1 MILFK
6 KLDRYILKLFFIALI
21 VVIISIGVMIIVINL
36 VELLRNFIDNNVPL
50 DQILEYYLYFGGW
63 VLKLFFPVF
72 VLLATLFSLSYL
84 AKNNEILAMKASG
97 LSLYRIT
104 APILI
109 VVLLLSAGHFYY
121 NEYIFPPANKRLV
134 EIKEFNIKKR
144 SKRRYDQVTNLY
156 RQISPGNFYT
166 ISVFYVSKREGKDF
180 KLYQT
185 KDNSLKKLII
195 APNITYTDYRWV
207 ARNGFVRTF
216 EDSVQHTFVE
226 FDSLYLDQIK
236 DKPSDFSRRI
246 GNPED
251 MGLDELKKYIALM
264 KRTGGPHIRE
274 SIDLQ
279 IKYAYP
285 LASFIVVLLS
295 IPFAANPRKGGIA
308 VSFSSGALIA
318 LVYFVLFKV
327 LQSAGYN
334 EKVPDYIAVWG
345 VNGLFFI
352 IGLIGLIRAKK

>member
-1 MILFK
+1 MILFT
-6 KLDRYILKLFFIALI
+6 KLDRYILKLFFVTLA
-21 VVIISIGVMIIVINL
+21 VVMVSIGVMIIVINL
-36 VELLRNFIDNNVPL
+36 VELLRHFIDNNVPVE
-50 DQILEYYLYFGGW
+50 QIVEYYLYFGGW

-72 VLLATLFSLSYL
+72 ILLATLFSLSYL

-109 VVLLLSAGHFYY
+109 VVLLLSACHFYY
-121 NEYIFPPANKRLV
+121 NEYIFPPANKRLI

-166 ISVFYVSKREGKDF
+166 ISVFYVSKGEGKDF
-180 KLYQT
+180 KLYRT
-185 KDNSLKKLII
+185 EGSSLKELII
-195 APNITYTDYRWV
+195 ASTITYTDYRWI
-207 ARNGFVRTF
+207 ARNGVVRTF
-216 EDSVQHTFVE
+216 GDSINQTFTE
-226 FDSLYLDQIK
+226 FDSLYLDYIK
-236 DKPSDFSRRI
+236 DKPSDLSRRV
-246 GNPED
+246 GKPED
-251 MGLDELKKYIALM
+251 MGLDELHEYIALM
-264 KRTGGPHIRE
+264 KRTGGPHIRASVDE
-274 SIDLQ
+274 Q
-279 IKYAYP
+279 IKFAYP

-308 VSFSSGALIA
+308 VSFSIGALIA

-334 EKVPDYIAVWG
+334 EKVPDYVAVWG
-345 VNGLFFI
+345 VNTLFFL
-352 IGLIGLIRAKK
+352 IGLIGLIKARK

>member
-6 KLDRYILKLFFIALI
+6 KLDRYVLKLFFVTLFVVTIA
-21 VVIISIGVMIIVINL
+21 IGVMILVINL
-36 VELLRNFIDNNVPL
+36 VELLRHFMDNNVPVE
-50 DQILEYYLYFGGW
+50 QIVEYYLYFGGW

-72 VLLATLFSLSYL
+72 VLLATLFSLSYF
-84 AKNNEILAMKASG
+84 AKHNEILAMKASG

-104 APILI
+104 APLLV
-109 VVLLLSAGHFYY
+109 VVLILSAGHFYY

-134 EIKEFNIKKR
+134 EIKEFDIKKR
-144 SKRRYDQVTNLY
+144 SKRRYDQATNLY

-166 ISVFYVSKREGKDF
+166 ISLFYVSKKEGSDF
-180 KLYQT
+180 KMYQT

-195 APNITYTDYRWV
+195 AKKITYTDYKWV
-207 ARNGFVRTF
+207 ARNGIIRTF
-216 EDSVQHTFVE
+216 DDTTAQSYTE

-236 DKPSDFSRRI
+236 DKPKDFSRRV
-246 GNPED
+246 GKPED
-251 MGLDELKKYIALM
+251 MGLDELKEYIALM
-264 KRTGGPHIRE
+264 KRTGGPHVRE

-295 IPFAANPRKGGIA
+295 IPFAANPRKGGTA
-308 VSFSSGALIA
+308 VSFSIGALIA
-318 LVYFVLFKV
+318 LVYFVLFTI

-334 EKVPDYIAVWG
+334 EKVPDYVAVWG
-345 VNGLFFI
+345 VNCFFLLV
-352 IGLIGLIRAKK
+352 GLIGLIKARK